1 MSVYFKINI
10 KMKKII
16 LIGLLI
22 SFVSCNSQDKKTTI
36 ILDIEVAEFQQ
47 LISKKNVQLIDV
59 RTPVEFKKGHLKNAK
74 LINFFDK
81 DFKSEILKKIDK
93 NKPVYVY
100 CKSGGRS
107 AKAAKI
113 YKAAGF
119 KKVFNLLGG
128 FNAWSASGLEIEK

>member
-1 MSVYFKINI
+1 
-10 KMKKII
+10 MKKII

-47 LISKKNVQLIDV
+47 LISKNNVQLIDV

>member
-1 MSVYFKINI
+1 
-10 KMKKII
+10 MKKII

-47 LISKKNVQLIDV
+47 LISKKNVQLVDV
-59 RTPVEFKKGHLKNAK
+59 RTPGEFKNGHIKNAK

-81 DFKSEILKKIDK
+81 DFKTEILKKIDK

-107 AKAAKI
+107 AKAAKM
-113 YKAAGF
+113 YKEAGF

-128 FNAWSASGLEIEK
+128 FNAWSASGQKIEK

>member
-1 MSVYFKINI
+1 
-10 KMKKII
+10 MKKII

-47 LISKKNVQLIDV
+47 LISKKNVQLVDV
-59 RTPVEFKKGHLKNAK
+59 RTPGEFKNGHIKNAK

-81 DFKSEILKKIDK
+81 DFKTEILKKIDK

-107 AKAAKI
+107 AKAAKM
-113 YKAAGF
+113 YKEAGF

-128 FNAWSASGLEIEK
+128 FNAWSASGQEIEK

>member
-1 MSVYFKINI
+1 
-10 KMKKII
+10 MKKII

>member
-1 MSVYFKINI
+1 
-10 KMKKII
+10 MKKII

-47 LISKKNVQLIDV
+47 FISKKNVQLVDV
-59 RTPVEFKKGHLKNAK
+59 RTPGEFKNGHIKNAK

-81 DFKSEILKKIDK
+81 DFKTEILKKIDK

-107 AKAAKI
+107 AKAAKM
-113 YKAAGF
+113 YKEAGF

-128 FNAWSASGLEIEK
+128 FNAWSASGQEIEK

>member
-1 MSVYFKINI
+1 
-10 KMKKII
+10 MKKII

-128 FNAWSASGLEIEK
+128 FNAWSASGQKIEK